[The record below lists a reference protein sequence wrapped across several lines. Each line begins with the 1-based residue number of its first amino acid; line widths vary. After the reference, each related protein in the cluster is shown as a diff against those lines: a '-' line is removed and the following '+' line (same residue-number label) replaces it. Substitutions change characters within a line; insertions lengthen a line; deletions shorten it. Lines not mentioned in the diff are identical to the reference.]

1 MVRLSQWNTM
11 YNPSISELP
20 PSSSEEES
28 EEEEDA
34 KPKGVEHLIDIANP
48 NRTGAK
54 DHRKVSDLADDGK
67 PQLSRRER

>member
-1 MVRLSQWNTM
+1 M
-11 YNPSISELP
+11 PIAELP

-28 EEEEDA
+28 EEEEEA
-34 KPKGVEHLIDIANP
+34 KPKGIEHLIAVQNP

-54 DHRKVSDLADDGK
+54 DHRKVSDLAEDGK

>member
-1 MVRLSQWNTM
+1 M
-11 YNPSISELP
+11 PIAELP

-28 EEEEDA
+28 EEEEEA
-34 KPKGVEHLIDIANP
+34 KPKGIEHLISVQNP

-54 DHRKVSDLADDGK
+54 DHRKVSDLAEDGK